1 MVSGQDPAGQT
12 GEAGEHAGTDRDG
25 GAGND
30 GPGRADASGSGQY
43 ALGMALR
50 RALAGYRRQMDDQLA
65 AAGFAGRQF
74 PAGRVLRMCAGPEV
88 TTISDVGRGLGI
100 TRQGASKIVA
110 ALREQG
116 FLSVTPSQDDG
127 REKILTLTPR
137 AVNALLAAYRAAK
150 VIEERAR
157 EEIGDEA
164 MEQFF
169 HVLDVIADGE
179 PVQPE
184 DRYGVPGAAQLLRLR
199 LHDQQDEET
208 GPE

>member
-1 MVSGQDPAGQT
+1 MSTMVSNFG
-12 GEAGEHAGTDRDG
+12 
-25 GAGND
+25 
-30 GPGRADASGSGQY
+30 

-50 RALAGYRRQMDDQLA
+50 RALAGYRRQMDDHLA
-65 AAGFAGRQF
+65 AAGFPGRQF
-74 PAGRVLRMCAGPEV
+74 PAGRVLRMCAGPGV

-116 FLSVTPSQDDG
+116 YLSVTPSPSDG

-137 AVNALLAAYRAAK
+137 AVDALLAADRAAE
-150 VIEERAR
+150 VIEKRVR
-157 EEIGDEA
+157 EEIGGEA

-169 HVLDVIADGE
+169 RVLDVIADGE

-184 DRYGVPGAAQLLRLR
+184 DRPGPPLARRLLRPWV
-199 LHDQQDEET
+199 QDEREEDP

>member
-1 MVSGQDPAGQT
+1 MVSGP
-12 GEAGEHAGTDRDG
+12 G
-25 GAGND
+25 GPDA
-30 GPGRADASGSGQY
+30 PGGGQY

-50 RALAGYRRQMDDQLA
+50 RAQAGYRRQMDDQLA
-65 AAGFAGRQF
+65 AAGFGGRQF
-74 PAGRVLRMCAGPEV
+74 PGGRVLRMCAGPGA

-116 FLSVTPSQDDG
+116 YLQVTPSNDDG

-137 AVNALLAAYRAAK
+137 AVDALLAAYRAAG
-150 VIEERAR
+150 VIEKRVR

-169 HVLDVIADGE
+169 RVLDVIADGE

-184 DRYGVPGAAQLLRLR
+184 DRQGLAGQGHLLRLW
-199 LHDQQDEET
+199 LQEQPDENT

>member
-1 MVSGQDPAGQT
+1 MVSGQDPAGEPGDDT
-12 GEAGEHAGTDRDG
+12 GMGRDDG
-25 GAGND
+25 SGND
-30 GPGRADASGSGQY
+30 GGPGGPVAPGGGQY

-50 RALAGYRRQMDDQLA
+50 RAQAGYRRQMDDQLA

-74 PAGRVLRMCAGPEV
+74 PGGRVLRMCAGPGV

-116 FLSVTPSQDDG
+116 YLYVTPSHDDG

-137 AVNALLAAYRAAK
+137 AVDALLATYRAAG
-150 VIEERAR
+150 VIEKRVR

-169 HVLDVIADGE
+169 RILDVIADGE

-184 DRYGVPGAAQLLRLR
+184 DRPGFARKGHLLRLW
-199 LHDQQDEET
+199 LQEQGDEKT

>member
-1 MVSGQDPAGQT
+1 MSTMVSNSGP
-12 GEAGEHAGTDRDG
+12 E
-25 GAGND
+25 ND
-30 GPGRADASGSGQY
+30 EGPRRADAPDGAQY

-50 RALAGYRRQMDDQLA
+50 RALGGYRRQMDDQLA
-65 AAGFAGRQF
+65 TAGFAGRQF
-74 PAGRVLRMCAGPEV
+74 PAGRVLRMCAGPGV
-88 TTISDVGRGLGI
+88 TTISDVGRELGI

-116 FLSVTPSQDDG
+116 YLSVTPSQDDG

-137 AVNALLAAYRAAK
+137 AIEALLAAYRAAAK
-150 VIEERAR
+150 IEKRVR

-169 HVLDVIADGE
+169 RVLDVVADGE

-184 DRYGVPGAAQLLRLR
+184 DRQTSPGGTRLLRMRLQEQQDGNPGAQ
-199 LHDQQDEET
+199 
-208 GPE
+208 